1 MSHQCDES
9 NLAVKQQSVMSRMDN
24 FSDFLY
30 GYFGASEIDL
40 PLIELIFLF
49 PVPTFP

>member
-1 MSHQCDES
+1 MSQQCDES
-9 NLAVKQQSVMSRMDN
+9 NLEVKQQSVMSRLDY
-24 FSDFLY
+24 FLDFLY